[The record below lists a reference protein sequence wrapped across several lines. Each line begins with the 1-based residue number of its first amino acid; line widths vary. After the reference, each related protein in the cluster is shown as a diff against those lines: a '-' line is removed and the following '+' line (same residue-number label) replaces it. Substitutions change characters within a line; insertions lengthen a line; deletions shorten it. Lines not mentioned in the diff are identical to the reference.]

1 MTTPAP
7 KKKRTGGR
15 PPGPAQRQKPRPAI
29 AQNAR
34 AIALDAVRRVVDEG
48 GYSNLVIPGSL
59 SRSSLDLR
67 DRAFAADLAYGTIRH
82 LRSLDW
88 AIDQRASRSVNRMT
102 SNVRDVLRLGAFQLL
117 FGGVAPH
124 AAVMETV
131 SLAAPRERG
140 FANAVLRRLAD
151 DPPAWPEGSEDID
164 ISIRSGMAPW
174 AIRELRAL
182 LNDDAE
188 QAAKAFAER
197 GPLCLRAN
205 TCTTS
210 VMELTQAL
218 EAAGHAPRPAPLDAD
233 CLLLDGGDP
242 VSFPGWDAGWFAVQ
256 DQASALV
263 VRMLDPQVGERVLD
277 VCAGPGGKSAMAAC
291 LVGPTGRVFAGDIH
305 PRRAGLV
312 RRSSSRLRVENV
324 SVLAQ
329 DVTARAIRGPFDRVL
344 VDAPCSGLGSA
355 RRRPELL
362 WRGKKEDPTKLALAQ
377 VEIAAAA
384 SDLLKPGGRLV
395 YAVCTFP
402 RAETDAAADA
412 LVRRRPDLVPE
423 PSLGPS
429 GEALRHRVWPH
440 RDGGDGMFIATFR
453 KRD

>member
-1 MTTPAP
+1 MTPAP
-7 KKKRTGGR
+7 AKRRTGGR
-15 PPGPAQRQKPRPAI
+15 PPGPARRSKQRPTVP
-29 AQNAR
+29 QNAR
-34 AIALDAVRRVVDEG
+34 AVALDAVRRVIDEG

-59 SRSSLDLR
+59 SRSSLDVR

-82 LRSLDW
+82 LRSIDW
-88 AIDQRASRSVNRMT
+88 AIDQRASRSVSRMT
-102 SNVRDVLRLGAFQLL
+102 ANVRDVLRLGAFQLL

-131 SLAAPRERG
+131 SLAGPRERG

-151 DPPAWPEGSEDID
+151 DPPGWPDGPDDAAIAV
-164 ISIRSGMAPW
+164 RTGMAPW
-174 AIRELRAL
+174 AVRELRAL
-182 LNDDAE
+182 LRDDVE
-188 QAAKAFAER
+188 RAAMSFAER
-197 GPLCLRAN
+197 GPLCIRTN
-205 TCTTS
+205 TCATS
-210 VMELTQAL
+210 VDELAEAL
-218 EAAGHAPRPAPLDAD
+218 AAAGHPSRPAPLDPD
-233 CLLLDGGDP
+233 CLLVDGGDP
-242 VSFPGWDAGWFAVQ
+242 VSFPGWERGWFAVQ

-263 VRMLDPQVGERVLD
+263 VRMLDPRVGERVLD
-277 VCAGPGGKSAMAAC
+277 VCAGPGGKAAMAAC
-291 LVGPTGRVFAGDIH
+291 LVGATGRVFAGDIH
-305 PRRAGLV
+305 PRRAGLIA
-312 RRSSSRLRVENV
+312 RSASRLRAENV
-324 SVLAQ
+324 SVVAQ
-329 DVTARAIRGPFDRVL
+329 DIRARAIRGPFDRVL

-402 RAETDAAADA
+402 RAETDAVADA
-412 LVRRRPDLVPE
+412 LVRHRPDLVPE
-423 PSLGPS
+423 AMDGPS

-440 RDGGDGMFIATFR
+440 RDGGDGMFIASFR

>member
-1 MTTPAP
+1 MTPATP
-7 KKKRTGGR
+7 QKKRTGGR
-15 PPGPAQRQKPRPAI
+15 PPGPAQRQKPRPPI
-29 AQNAR
+29 PQNSR

-59 SRSSLDLR
+59 SRSTLDQR

-88 AIDQRASRSVNRMT
+88 AIDQRASRPVSRMT

-151 DPPAWPEGSEDID
+151 EPPPWPEGPDDAD

-174 AIRELRAL
+174 AVRELRAL
-182 LNDDAE
+182 VRDDVE
-188 QAAKAFAER
+188 RAAVAFAER
-197 GPLCLRAN
+197 GPLCLRTN
-205 TCTTS
+205 TCATS
-210 VMELTQAL
+210 VEELTSAL
-218 EAAGHAPRPAPLDAD
+218 EAAGHEPKPAPLDTD
-233 CLLLDGGDP
+233 CILVDGGDP
-242 VSFPGWDAGWFAVQ
+242 VQFPGWEKGWFAVQ

-263 VRMLDPQVGERVLD
+263 VRMLDPQAGERVLD
-277 VCAGPGGKSAMAAC
+277 VCAGPGGKAAMAAC

-312 RRSSSRLRVENV
+312 KRSASRLRMENV
-324 SVLAQ
+324 SVFAQ
-329 DVTARAIRGPFDRVL
+329 DVTARAVRGPFDRVL

-362 WRGKKEDPTKLALAQ
+362 WRGKKEDPTALAMAQ

-412 LVRRRPDLVPE
+412 LVRHRPDLVPE
-423 PSLGPS
+423 PTFGPS

-440 RDGGDGMFIATFR
+440 RDGGDGMFIASFR

>member
-1 MTTPAP
+1 MTPAP
-7 KKKRTGGR
+7 PRKPRTGGR
-15 PPGPAQRQKPRPAI
+15 PPGPAGRQKQRPPVP
-29 AQNAR
+29 QNAR
-34 AIALDAVRRVVDEG
+34 AIALDAVRRVIDEG

-59 SRSSLDLR
+59 ARSTLDQR
-67 DRAFAADLAYGTIRH
+67 DRAFAADMAYGTIRH

-88 AIDQRASRSVNRMT
+88 AIDQRASRSVSRMT

-131 SLAAPRERG
+131 NLASPRERG

-151 DPPAWPEGSEDID
+151 DPPAWPEGSADDDIA
-164 ISIRSGMAPW
+164 IRSGMAPW
-174 AIRELRAL
+174 AVRELRAL
-182 LNDDAE
+182 LGDEAE
-188 QAAKAFAER
+188 EAAMAFAER
-197 GPLCLRAN
+197 GSLCLRTN
-205 TCTTS
+205 LCTTS
-210 VMELTQAL
+210 VEELTAAL
-218 EAAGHAPRPAPLDAD
+218 ETAGHEPRPAPLDPD
-233 CLLLDGGDP
+233 CLLLDGGEP
-242 VSFPGWDAGWFAVQ
+242 ASFPGWDQGWFAVQ
-256 DQASALV
+256 DQASAVV
-263 VRMLDPQVGERVLD
+263 VRLLNPQAGERILD
-277 VCAGPGGKSAMAAC
+277 ACAGPGGKTSMAAC
-291 LVGPTGRVFAGDIH
+291 LVGPAGHVFAGDIH

-312 RRSSSRLRVENV
+312 KRSASRLRMENV
-324 SVLAQ
+324 SAFAQ
-329 DVTARAIRGPFDRVL
+329 DITVRAIRGPFDRVL

-362 WRGKKEDPTKLALAQ
+362 WRGKKEDPTKLALQQ

-412 LVRRRPDLVPE
+412 LIRHRPDLVPE
-423 PSLGPS
+423 ATVGPS
-429 GEALRHRVWPH
+429 GEALRHRIWPH
-440 RDGGDGMFIATFR
+440 KSGGDGMFIAVFR